1 MAVEFGDGVGEYIG
15 CGSGVTLDDLF
26 AAGGSLA
33 FWLNPAAVGTIYID
47 CIGKDSVT
55 LNANGWRVV
64 GLVSGDT
71 PATSLQF
78 YYVWTGNDGDWR
90 TGANSLVAG
99 VWTHWCVTYDASSSS
114 NNPII
119 YKNGVAESLTETTS
133 PTTAASSD
141 AANPLEIG
149 RVVQTYSRSAR
160 QVEDVRAYKRIL
172 TLEEVASLVA
182 GYRRPLGSEVGWW
195 SLSDAQVVT
204 HWDGDSLATTDVIPD
219 MSPNGNDGTPQGTP
233 TARASEA
240 PRFGVLL
247 G

>member
-1 MAVEFGDGVGEYIG
+1 MAIEFGDGAGEYIG
-15 CGSGVTLDDLF
+15 CGSGATLDGLF

-33 FWLNPAAVGTIYID
+33 FWLNPAAVSNFVD
-47 CIGKDSVT
+47 CIGKDDST
-55 LNANGWRVV
+55 INAGGWRVV
-64 GLVSGDT
+64 VVEPGANV
-71 PATSLQF
+71 AMSL
-78 YYVWTGNDGDWR
+78 YYVWTGTDGEW
-90 TGANSLVAG
+90 TTPVGSVTAG
-99 VWTHWCVTYDASSSS
+99 VWAHWCITYDAQAAA

-119 YKNGVAESLTETTS
+119 YKNGVVQTLTEVTS

-141 AANPLEIG
+141 AAYPFEIG
-149 RVVQTYSRSAR
+149 RVVQTYSRSVR
-160 QVEDVRAYKRIL
+160 NMEDVRAYKRIL
-172 TLEEVASLVA
+172 TQEEVSALVA
-182 GYRRPLGSEVGWW
+182 GYRGPLGSEVGWW

-240 PRFGVLL
+240 PRFGAML